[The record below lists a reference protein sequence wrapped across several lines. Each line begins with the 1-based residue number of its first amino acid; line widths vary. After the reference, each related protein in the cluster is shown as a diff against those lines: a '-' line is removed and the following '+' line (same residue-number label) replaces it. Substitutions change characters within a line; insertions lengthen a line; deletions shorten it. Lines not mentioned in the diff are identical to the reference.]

1 LGDIHG
7 FAEGTTIYIGVTPRA
22 NLRTSRRV
30 LWDDTLRLQF
40 GGRQGT
46 AEFGMLAG
54 RAHCISGDGGYMK
67 RRLVPALLGACVAVA
82 LTGTPLAFAEQG
94 QRPTVALLDFD
105 FGTVQRWW
113 SSNEDIGKG
122 IADLIVDEL
131 VNDGSFRVIER
142 KRLDAILAEQNFS
155 NSDRADPSAKT
166 VAAIGKVLGVK
177 YLIVGSITKFGTE
190 ESNKSV
196 GGGGF
201 GVGGF
206 GLGRVGTS
214 KGKANVS
221 ITARIIDISTGEI
234 MASARGE
241 GTSKRSGLLLG
252 GGGGGGGGAGIG
264 EINMGSSNFH
274 DTILGEA
281 TETAVKST
289 VTKLVAAKT
298 RLQ

>member
-1 LGDIHG
+1 M
-7 FAEGTTIYIGVTPRA
+7 V
-22 NLRTSRRV
+22 
-30 LWDDTLRLQF
+30 
-40 GGRQGT
+40 RQ
-46 AEFGMLAG
+46 
-54 RAHCISGDGGYMK
+54 
-67 RRLVPALLGACVAVA
+67 LVPTVVAAVVAVA
-82 LTGTPLAFAEQG
+82 LGSAAAPAAEQA

-105 FGTVQRWW
+105 FGSVQQWW
-113 SSNEDIGKG
+113 SGNQDIGKG
-122 IADLIVDEL
+122 IADMIVDEL

-155 NSDRADPSAKT
+155 NSDRADPSAQT

-190 ESNKSV
+190 ESSKSV
-196 GGGGF
+196 GGGAF
-201 GVGGF
+201 GGGRF

-214 KGKANVS
+214 KGKANVAL
-221 ITARIIDISTGEI
+221 TARVVDITTGEI

-252 GGGGGGGGAGIG
+252 GAGGGGAGGGG
-264 EINMGSSNFH
+264 EIAFGSSNFR

-281 TETAVKST
+281 TETAVKDT
-289 VTKLVAAKT
+289 VSKLIAAKT